1 MLIINT
7 LCVCVC
13 FTPDACFARL
23 CSGDAG
29 WLRIATHTCLID
41 RDLEA
46 DHSEKQGERQV
57 FTLLKGLRE
66 GGETATSE
74 KATDTVAALKSYV
87 ASLAGHLEREERALV
102 VQWLNLT
109 PELYTTYRT
118 YLVGKYRLVY

>member
-1 MLIINT
+1 M
-7 LCVCVC
+7 VAV
-13 FTPDACFARL
+13 
-23 CSGDAG
+23 
-29 WLRIATHTCLID
+29 ATHTCLID

-46 DHSEKQGERQV
+46 DHSEKQGEHQV
-57 FTLLKGLRE
+57 FVLLKGLRE

-102 VQWLNLT
+102 GQWLNLT